1 MYVRGDCRAGKT
13 WEVYKRYQQP
23 CKIVNGRVVKQQRRK
38 REKPTK
44 ETVQRYNEKMKIRK
58 LTRKINANFV
68 TGDLYITL
76 TYCRDKRPDP
86 QQASKNLK
94 NFLASLR
101 RRFAKA
107 EQEFKWIACTEVGS
121 RGGIHHHV
129 IIPYIDGRL
138 VSQLW
143 RRYGGNTHM
152 QTLYGENFG
161 NLASYIAKHDT
172 KQQAGGKST
181 YSCSRNLVEP
191 PEKIKRVKAT
201 SWRDEPAIPKGWALD
216 KDSLTVGI
224 NPFTGFGYQF
234 YRLVQ
239 IE

>member
-23 CKIVNGRVVKQQRRK
+23 CKIVNGRVVKQKRRK

-76 TYCRDKRPDP
+76 TYCREKRPDP
-86 QQASKNLK
+86 
-94 NFLASLR
+94 
-101 RRFAKA
+101 
-107 EQEFKWIACTEVGS
+107 
-121 RGGIHHHV
+121 
-129 IIPYIDGRL
+129 
-138 VSQLW
+138 
-143 RRYGGNTHM
+143 
-152 QTLYGENFG
+152 
-161 NLASYIAKHDT
+161 
-172 KQQAGGKST
+172 QQAGGKST

-191 PEKIKRVKAT
+191 PEKIKRVKAAG
-201 SWRDEPAIPKGWALD
+201 WRDEPAIPKGWALD